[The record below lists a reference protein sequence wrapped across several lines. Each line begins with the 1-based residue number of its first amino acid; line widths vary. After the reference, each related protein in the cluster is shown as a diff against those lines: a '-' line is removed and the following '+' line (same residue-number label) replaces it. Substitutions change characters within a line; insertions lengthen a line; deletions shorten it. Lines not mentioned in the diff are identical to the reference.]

1 MPISFKR
8 EQTSIQQLMQAMQS
22 NDETQIQNAWQ
33 GFHDSIADQVR
44 QDFEAVRDSN
54 DAAVL
59 AQRGFRQLTSKE
71 TAWYQKFIDAM
82 RDPNPKQAFTTIIGT
97 SGVEDELMPE
107 TIIEDVYK
115 YLEENHPLL
124 SVIGMRYVGYTTKW
138 VLNDHT
144 ATTAAWGAINSEI
157 SKEITSSFRV
167 IEINQNKLS
176 AYACIQLDML
186 DLGPTFLDAYIRR
199 CLIEA
204 LSKGLENGVIK
215 GNGLTQPIGL
225 IKDIHNGVTVNT
237 STGYPAKSKTTVT
250 DFLPKTFGTLVATLA
265 KTEKGKMRS
274 IGRLAL
280 LVNPVDYYK
289 KVVPATTVLGSDGQY
304 RYDVLP
310 VPTQIIQSA
319 ELSEGEAVLFL
330 PEEYNLLVGGSK
342 NGLIEYSDEYKFIE
356 DMRYFKIKQFATGRC
371 YDNTSALYLDIS
383 GLNPAFVTVRVDGT
397 VKTEVEGTVTTQ
409 SSTPSA

>member
-1 MPISFKR
+1 MAITFNK
-8 EQTSIQQLMQAMQS
+8 EQNSIHQLMQAIES
-22 NDETQIQNAWQ
+22 NDESQMQTAWQ
-33 GFHDSIADQVR
+33 GFHDSIAEQVR

-71 TAWYQKFIDAM
+71 TAWYQRFIDAM
-82 RDPNPKQAFTTIIGT
+82 KSANPKQAFTSIIG
-97 SGVEDELMPE
+97 SDQEDALMPE

-144 ATTAAWGAINSEI
+144 AQMAAWGAINSEI
-157 SKEITSSFRV
+157 AKEITSAFRV
-167 IEINQNKLS
+167 IEITQNKLS
-176 AYACIQLDML
+176 AFACIQLDML

-204 LSKGLENGVIK
+204 MAKGLENGVIK

-225 IKDIHNGVTVNT
+225 IKDIHEGVSVNS
-237 STGYPAKSKTTVT
+237 STGYPDKTKTNVT
-250 DFLPKTFGTLVATLA
+250 DFSSETYGALVAALA
-265 KTEKGKMRS
+265 KTEKGKMRTV
-274 IGRLAL
+274 GRIAL

-289 KVVPATTVLGSDGQY
+289 KVVPATTVMGTDGQY
-304 RYDVLP
+304 RYNVLP

-319 ELSEGEAVLFL
+319 ELAEGEAVLFL
-330 PEEYNLLVGGSK
+330 PDEYNLLVGGNR
-342 NGLIEYSDEYKFIE
+342 NGLIEYSDEYKFLE
-356 DMRYFKIKQFATGRC
+356 DQRVFKVKQYGAGRAF
-371 YDNTSALYLDIS
+371 DNTSALYLDIS
-383 GLNPAFVTVRVDGT
+383 GLDPAYIT
-397 VKTEVEGTVTTQ
+397 VKNLETTVT
-409 SSTPSA
+409 A

>member
-1 MPISFKR
+1 MSITFNR
-8 EQTSIQQLMQAMQS
+8 EQNSIQQLMQAMQT
-22 NDETQIQNAWQ
+22 NDEAQIQNAWQ
-33 GFHDSIADQVR
+33 GFHDSIAEQVR

-54 DAAVL
+54 DSAVL

-82 RDPNPKQAFTTIIGT
+82 KNPNPKQAFATIIG
-97 SGVEDELMPE
+97 SDEEDALMPE

-138 VLNDHT
+138 ILNDHT
-144 ATTAAWGAINSEI
+144 AQMAAWGAVNSDI
-157 SKEITSSFRV
+157 AKEITSAFRV

-204 LSKGLENGVIK
+204 LAKGLENGVVK

-225 IKDIHNGVTVNT
+225 IKDIHEGVSVNS
-237 STGYPAKSKTTVT
+237 STGYPDKAKTAVT
-250 DFLPKTFGTLVATLA
+250 DFSSATYGSLVATLA
-265 KTEKGKMRS
+265 KTEKGQMRTV
-274 IGRLAL
+274 GRLAL

-289 KVVPATTVLGSDGQY
+289 KVVPATTVMGADGQY

-310 VPTQIIQSA
+310 VPTTIIQTT
-319 ELSEGEAVLFL
+319 ELNEGDAVLFL
-330 PEEYNLLVGGSK
+330 PDEYNLLVGGNS
-342 NGLIEYSDEYKFIE
+342 NGMIEYSDEYKFLE
-356 DMRYFKIKQFATGRC
+356 DMRYFKIKQHATGRC
-371 YDNTSALYLDIS
+371 YDNTSALYLNIAD
-383 GLNPAFVTVRVDGT
+383 LEPAFVTVKSIDA
-397 VKTEVEGTVTTQ
+397 
-409 SSTPSA
+409 TPTA

>member
-1 MPISFKR
+1 MAITFNK
-8 EQTSIQQLMQAMQS
+8 EQNSIQQLMAAMQG
-22 NDETQIQNAWQ
+22 NDEAQIQTAWQ
-33 GFHDSIADQVR
+33 SFHDSIAEQVR

-59 AQRGFRQLTSKE
+59 AQRGFRQLTNKE
-71 TAWYQKFIDAM
+71 KAWYQKFIDAM
-82 RDPNPKQAFTTIIGT
+82 KSPNPKQAFTTIIG
-97 SGVEDELMPE
+97 GDEEDALMPE

-144 ATTAAWGAINSEI
+144 AQTAAWGAINSDI
-157 SKEITSSFRV
+157 AKEITSSFRV
-167 IEINQNKLS
+167 IEITQNKLS

-204 LSKGLENGVIK
+204 EAKGLENGVIK

-225 IKDIHNGVTVNT
+225 IKDIHEGVSVSS
-237 STGYPAKSKTTVT
+237 STGYPDKSKTTVT
-250 DFLPKTFGTLVATLA
+250 DFSPATFGGLVATLA
-265 KTEKGKMRS
+265 KTEKGKMRNV
-274 IGRLAL
+274 GRLAL

-289 KVVPATTVLGSDGQY
+289 KVVPATTVMGTDGQY
-304 RYDVLP
+304 RYNVLP

-319 ELSEGEAVLFL
+319 ELAEGDAILFL
-330 PEEYNLLVGGSK
+330 PEEYNLLAGGSR
-342 NGLIEYSDEYKFIE
+342 NGLIEYSDECNFLE
-356 DMRYFKIKQFATGRC
+356 DMRYFKVKQFATGRC

-383 GLNPAFVTVRVDGT
+383 KLDPAFVTVKTVD
-397 VKTEVEGTVTTQ
+397 VT
-409 SSTPSA
+409 PEA

>member
-1 MPISFKR
+1 MTTRKDDKPMAITFNK
-8 EQTSIQQLMQAMQS
+8 EQNSIQQLMAAMQS
-22 NDETQIQNAWQ
+22 NDETQIQTAWQ

-82 RDPNPKQAFTTIIGT
+82 KSPEPKQAFATIIG
-97 SGVEDELMPE
+97 SDEEDALMPE

-124 SVIGMRYVGYTTKW
+124 SVIGMRYVGFTTKW

-144 ATTAAWGAINSEI
+144 AQTAAWGAINSEI
-157 SKEITSSFRV
+157 AKEITSAFRV

-186 DLGPTFLDAYIRR
+186 DLGPVFLDAYIRR

-204 LSKGLENGVIK
+204 LAKGLEQGVIK
-215 GNGLTQPIGL
+215 GNGKNQPIGL
-225 IKDIHNGVTVNT
+225 LKDIHEGVSVNS
-237 STGYPAKSKTTVT
+237 STGYPDKSKTDVT
-250 DFLPKTFGTLVATLA
+250 DFSSESYGKLVAALA
-265 KTEKGKMRS
+265 KTEKGKMRTV
-274 IGRLAL
+274 GRIAL
-280 LVNPVDYYK
+280 IVNPVDYYTK
-289 KVVPATTVLGSDGQY
+289 IVPATTFLGTDGQY
-304 RYDVLP
+304 RYNVLP

-319 ELSEGEAVLFL
+319 ELAEGDAILFL
-330 PEEYNLLVGGSK
+330 PDEYDLLVGGNR
-342 NGLIEYSDEYKFIE
+342 NGVIEYSDEYKFVE
-356 DMRYFKIKQFATGRC
+356 DMRYFKLKQFATGRAF
-371 YDNTSALYLDIS
+371 DNTSALYLNIAK
-383 GLNPAFVTVRVDGT
+383 LAPAFVTV
-397 VKTEVEGTVTTQ
+397 KTIDA
-409 SSTPSA
+409 TPIEA

>member
-1 MPISFKR
+1 MAITFNR
-8 EQTSIQQLMQAMQS
+8 EQNSIQQLMTAMQS
-22 NDETQIQNAWQ
+22 NDEAQMQTAWQ
-33 GFHDSIADQVR
+33 GFHDSIAEQVR

-82 RDPNPKQAFTTIIGT
+82 KSPNPKQAFTTIIG
-97 SGVEDELMPE
+97 SDEEDALMPE

-144 ATTAAWGAINSEI
+144 AQMAAWGAINSDI
-157 SKEITSSFRV
+157 AKEITSSFRV
-167 IEINQNKLS
+167 IEIAQNKLS
-176 AYACIQLDML
+176 AYAAIQLDML

-204 LSKGLENGVIK
+204 LAKGLENGVIK
-215 GNGLTQPIGL
+215 GNGKNQPIGL
-225 IKDIHNGVTVNT
+225 IKDIHEGVSVNS
-237 STGYPAKSKTTVT
+237 STGYPDKSKTTVA
-250 DFLPKTFGTLVATLA
+250 DFSSETYGSLVAALA
-265 KTEKGKMRS
+265 KTEKGNMRT
-274 IGRLAL
+274 IGRIAL
-280 LVNPVDYYK
+280 IVNPVDYYK
-289 KVVPATTVLGSDGQY
+289 KIVPATTVLGSDGQY
-304 RYDVLP
+304 RYNVLP

-319 ELSEGEAVLFL
+319 ELSEGDAILFL
-330 PEEYNLLVGGSK
+330 PDEYNLLVGGNR
-342 NGLIEYSDEYKFIE
+342 NGLIEYSDEYKFLE
-356 DMRYFKIKQFATGRC
+356 DMRYFKIKQHATGRC

-383 GLNPAFVTVRVDGT
+383 KLAPAFIT
-397 VKTEVEGTVTTQ
+397 VK
-409 SSTPSA
+409 SIDATPTA

>member
-1 MPISFKR
+1 MAITFNR
-8 EQTSIQQLMQAMQS
+8 EQNSIQQLMQAMQG
-22 NDETQIQNAWQ
+22 NDEAQMQTAWQ
-33 GFHDSIADQVR
+33 GFHDSIAEQVR

-71 TAWYQKFIDAM
+71 KAWYQKFIDAM
-82 RDPNPKQAFTTIIGT
+82 KSPNPKQAFTTIIG
-97 SGVEDELMPE
+97 SDEEDALMPE

-144 ATTAAWGAINSEI
+144 AQTAAWGAINSEI
-157 SKEITSSFRV
+157 AKEITSSFRV

-204 LSKGLENGVIK
+204 LAKGLENGVIK
-215 GNGLTQPIGL
+215 GNGKDQPIGL
-225 IKDIHNGVTVNT
+225 IKDIHEGVSVNS
-237 STGYPAKSKTTVT
+237 STGYPDKSKTTVT
-250 DFLPKTFGTLVATLA
+250 DFSPATFGGLVATLA
-265 KTEKGKMRS
+265 KTEKGKMRNV
-274 IGRLAL
+274 GRLAL
-280 LVNPVDYYK
+280 IVNPVDYYK
-289 KVVPATTVLGSDGQY
+289 KVVPATTVMGADGQY

-319 ELSEGEAVLFL
+319 ELAEGDAILFL
-330 PEEYNLLVGGSK
+330 PEEYNLLAGGNR
-342 NGLIEYSDEYKFIE
+342 NGLIEYSDEYKFLE
-356 DMRYFKIKQFATGRC
+356 DMRYFKVKQFATGRC

-383 GLNPAFVTVRVDGT
+383 KLDPAFVTVKTVD
-397 VKTEVEGTVTTQ
+397 VTTE
-409 SSTPSA
+409 A

>member
-1 MPISFKR
+1 MAITFNR
-8 EQTSIQQLMQAMQS
+8 EQNSIQQLMQAMQG
-22 NDETQIQNAWQ
+22 NDEAQMQTAWQ
-33 GFHDSIADQVR
+33 GFHDSIAEQVR

-82 RDPNPKQAFTTIIGT
+82 KSPNPKQAFTTIIG
-97 SGVEDELMPE
+97 SDEEDALMPE

-144 ATTAAWGAINSEI
+144 AQTAAWGAINSEI
-157 SKEITSSFRV
+157 TKEITSSFRV
-167 IEINQNKLS
+167 IEITQNKLS
-176 AYACIQLDML
+176 AFACIQLDML

-204 LSKGLENGVIK
+204 MAQGLENGVIK

-225 IKDIHNGVTVNT
+225 IKDIHEGVSVNS
-237 STGYPAKSKTTVT
+237 STGYPDKSKTTVT
-250 DFLPKTFGTLVATLA
+250 DFSPATFGSLVATLA
-265 KTEKGKMRS
+265 KTEKGKMRNV
-274 IGRLAL
+274 GRLAL

-289 KVVPATTVLGSDGQY
+289 KVVPATTVMGTDGQY

-319 ELSEGEAVLFL
+319 ELSEGDAVLFL
-330 PEEYNLLVGGSK
+330 PDEYNLLAGGNR
-342 NGLIEYSDEYKFIE
+342 NGLIEYSDEYKFLE
-356 DMRYFKIKQFATGRC
+356 DMRYFKVKQFATGRC

-383 GLNPAFVTVRVDGT
+383 KLDPAFVTVKTVD
-397 VKTEVEGTVTTQ
+397 VT
-409 SSTPSA
+409 PEA

>member
-1 MPISFKR
+1 MAITFNK
-8 EQTSIQQLMQAMQS
+8 EQNSIHQLMQAIES
-22 NDETQIQNAWQ
+22 NDESQMQTAWQ
-33 GFHDSIADQVR
+33 GFHDSIAEQVR

-71 TAWYQKFIDAM
+71 TAWYQRFIDAM
-82 RDPNPKQAFTTIIGT
+82 KSANPKQAFTSIIG
-97 SGVEDELMPE
+97 SDQEDALMPE

-144 ATTAAWGAINSEI
+144 AQMAAWGAINSEI
-157 SKEITSSFRV
+157 AKEITSAFRV
-167 IEINQNKLS
+167 IEITQNKLS
-176 AYACIQLDML
+176 AFACIQLDML

-204 LSKGLENGVIK
+204 MAKGLENGVIK

-225 IKDIHNGVTVNT
+225 IKDIHEGVSVNS
-237 STGYPAKSKTTVT
+237 STGYPDKTKTNVT
-250 DFLPKTFGTLVATLA
+250 DFSSETYGALVAALA
-265 KTEKGKMRS
+265 KTEKGKMRTV
-274 IGRLAL
+274 GRIAL

-289 KVVPATTVLGSDGQY
+289 KVVPATTVMGTDGQY
-304 RYDVLP
+304 RYNVLP

-319 ELSEGEAVLFL
+319 ELAEGEAVLFL
-330 PEEYNLLVGGSK
+330 PDEYNLLVGGNR
-342 NGLIEYSDEYKFIE
+342 NGLIEYSDEYKFLE
-356 DMRYFKIKQFATGRC
+356 DMRYFKIKQHATGRC
-371 YDNTSALYLDIS
+371 FDNTSALYLNITN
-383 GLNPAFVTVRVDGT
+383 LAPAFVTVKSIDA
-397 VKTEVEGTVTTQ
+397 
-409 SSTPSA
+409 TPTA